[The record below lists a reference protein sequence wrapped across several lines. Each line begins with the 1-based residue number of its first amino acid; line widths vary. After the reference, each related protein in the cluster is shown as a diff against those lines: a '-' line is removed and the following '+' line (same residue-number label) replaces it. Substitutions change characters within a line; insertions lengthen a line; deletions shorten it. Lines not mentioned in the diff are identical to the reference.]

1 MSTIRINFQF
11 IRSIITF
18 PSFLVQTSFDAIPSL
33 HCRDR
38 TTNPFND
45 RSPETTAI
53 FFFHP
58 GLQSTPLIARFHP
71 YKYASTRNS
80 TIQTIF
86 KLGGADHAD
95 QVSRCFARFTC
106 ACSPLSPRTWRPVFA
121 AAFLL
126 CERVI
131 RLRATRILSTRR
143 ERITSID

>member
-18 PSFLVQTSFDAIPSL
+18 PSFLVQTSFDAVPSL

-53 FFFHP
+53 FFFHL